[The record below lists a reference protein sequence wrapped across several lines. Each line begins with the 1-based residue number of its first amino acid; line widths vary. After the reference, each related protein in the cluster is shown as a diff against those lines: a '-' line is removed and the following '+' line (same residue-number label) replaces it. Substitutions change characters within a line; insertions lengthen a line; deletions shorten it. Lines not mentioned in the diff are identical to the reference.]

1 MRILLIAMLFL
12 FAANVVAETRYVDD
26 LLKITMRSGQGTTH
40 KILRSLESGTQL
52 EILED
57 AGQYTLVRTKDG
69 LEGWV
74 LSQYLTK
81 TPIARDRLVRA
92 EKRLSRLQAEK
103 QQLEQSLAELRQ
115 EKGTVEKAQQNLT
128 AETAKLTDELEHL
141 RSIAERPIELDSQNR
156 ELKQQVQALQR
167 EIDQLKADNAHL
179 KDRTQRDW
187 FITGAGVL
195 LGGIFL
201 GLILPML
208 RRKKKAGMFD

>member
-1 MRILLIAMLFL
+1 MRMLLSAMLFL
-12 FAANVVAETRYVDD
+12 LAANVAAETRYVDD
-26 LLKITMRSGQGTTH
+26 VLKITIRTGQGTTH
-40 KILRSLESGTQL
+40 KILRSLDSGTPL

-57 AGQYTLVRTKDG
+57 AGEYTFVRTRDG

-81 TPIARDRLVRA
+81 TPVARDRLVQA
-92 EKRLSRLQAEK
+92 EKRLSRLQADKQELEK
-103 QQLEQSLAELRQ
+103 ALAELRQ
-115 EKGTVEKAQQNLT
+115 EKGNVEKTQQNLSVE
-128 AETAKLTDELEHL
+128 AAKLNDELEHL
-141 RSIAERPIELDSQNR
+141 RNVAKRPIELDTQNR
-156 ELKQQVQALQR
+156 ELKQQVQTLQSTI
-167 EIDQLKADNAHL
+167 EELKADNTHL

-195 LGGIFL
+195 FGGILL

>member
-1 MRILLIAMLFL
+1 MRILLTTILFL
-12 FAANVVAETRYVDD
+12 FAVNVAAETRYVDD
-26 LLKITMRSGQGTTH
+26 LLKITIRSGQGTTH
-40 KILRSLESGTQL
+40 KILRSLESGTPL

-57 AGQYTLVRTKDG
+57 AGQYTLVRTRDG

-103 QQLEQSLAELRQ
+103 EQLEKSLAELRL
-115 EKGTVEKAQQNLT
+115 EKGTAEKVQQNLT
-128 AETAKLTDELEHL
+128 EETAKLTDELEHL
-141 RSIAERPIELDSQNR
+141 RSVADRPIELDTQNR
-156 ELKQQVQALQR
+156 ELKQQVQTLQHD
-167 EIDQLKADNAHL
+167 IDQLKTENAHL
-179 KDRTQRDW
+179 EDRTQRDW